1 LCRELNIGVIARVP
15 LDEGSL
21 GGKMT
26 LETRFP
32 EGDWRARYFSPE
44 NLGPTIER
52 VERLKRVLPEGMSL
66 PELALRF
73 VLSNPAVSTTIVG
86 MRSPE
91 HVQTNTS
98 YSDKGPLN
106 ADLISELRKHRWDRK
121 PAPWS
126 D

>member
-1 LCRELNIGVIARVP
+1 
-15 LDEGSL
+15 
-21 GGKMT
+21 MT
-26 LETRFP
+26 LDTRFP

-44 NLGPTIER
+44 NLKPTIER
-52 VERLKRVLPEGMSL
+52 VECLKKILPDGVCL

-73 VLSNPAVSTTIVG
+73 VLSNPTVSTTIVG

-91 HVQTNTS
+91 HVLANTS
-98 YSDKGPLN
+98 YSDKGPLDS
-106 ADLISELRKHRWDRK
+106 ALLAELKQHRWDRR